1 MKMIK
6 LFLITSAVLM
16 ANVSFAA
23 DAPNYVGAHQHG
35 FVSVNAAITSM
46 QGLLNVRSH
55 PAPGHETSYVYTH
68 HYANNV
74 VWFQGL
80 DAVTNRFFACVVPIT
95 DPLYNQAV
103 AIQNNSQ
110 EGARLLLSKS
120 TTSSNCTRIG
130 LSNGSRYIQ

>member
-6 LFLITSAVLM
+6 LFLIASLVLIS
-16 ANVSFAA
+16 NVSFAA
-23 DAPNYVGAHQHG
+23 DAPNYTGTHQHG
-35 FVSVNAAITSM
+35 FVTIDASITNM

-55 PAPGHETSYVYTH
+55 PTPGHENSYVYTH

-74 VWFQGL
+74 VWFQGRDGL
-80 DAVTNRFFACVVPIT
+80 SGRFFACVVNVG

-103 AIQNNSQ
+103 DIQNNSQ
-110 EGARLLLSKS
+110 EGARLLLTKS
-120 TTSSNCTRIG
+120 ATSSSCTRIG